1 MSNGRALSVGHAA
14 RRFSLGSG
22 SMKRTTDRVHFWLR
36 LWLAAVLVM
45 SPALG
50 LSAGT
55 AAREMLSQQAADDTA
70 LLHQVDAELAAD
82 VHRTAGTTSGE
93 PVWVAASWTSPA
105 GLPVQGMVPASAGDD
120 AGDTVMIWTTATGE
134 RRPAPLSSSD
144 VALRSATIAIVTALG
159 LVVTAIVAHLGGV
172 ALLDRS
178 RARRWAKGWAEVEP
192 SWRKQL
198 LR

>member
-1 MSNGRALSVGHAA
+1 MSNGRALSVGHAV

-22 SMKRTTDRVHFWLR
+22 SMRRTTDRVHFWLR

-55 AAREMLSQQAADDTA
+55 AAREVLSQQAAADTA
-70 LLHQVDAELAAD
+70 RLHQVEAEPAAD
-82 VHRTAGTTSGE
+82 AHRPAGTTSGG
-93 PVWVAASWTSPA
+93 PVWVAASWISPA
-105 GLPVQGMVPASAGDD
+105 GLPVQGRVPASAGDD
-120 AGDTVMIWTTATGE
+120 AGDEITIWTTATGE

-144 VALRSATIAIVTALG
+144 IALRSATIAIVTALG
-159 LVVTAIVAHLGGV
+159 LVVTAVLAHLGGV

-178 RARRWAKGWAEVEP
+178 RARRWAEGWTEVEP

>member
-1 MSNGRALSVGHAA
+1 MR
-14 RRFSLGSG
+14 
-22 SMKRTTDRVHFWLR
+22 RTTDRLHVGLR
-36 LWLAAVLVM
+36 LWLTAVLVM
-45 SPALG
+45 SPAIG

-55 AAREMLSQQAADDTA
+55 AAREVLSQQAAADTA
-70 LLHQVDAELAAD
+70 RLHQVEAVLAVD

-105 GLPVQGMVPASAGDD
+105 GLPVQGRVPASAGDD
-120 AGDTVMIWTTATGE
+120 AGDRIMIWTTATGE
-134 RRPAPLSSSD
+134 RRHAPLSPSD
-144 VALRSATIAIVTALG
+144 VALQSAAIGTVTALG
-159 LVVTAIVAHLGGV
+159 VVVTAVLAHLGGV

-178 RARRWAKGWAEVEP
+178 RARRWAAGWAAVEP